1 MNYKQITIALLA
13 ITFASCQ
20 KKEHE
25 ETTNVNITIS
35 TPTEGQQFK
44 SGDTVQISAS
54 GTANGELHG
63 YETKITDTATGA
75 VLFDDAHHAHTNK
88 FTVSEKWAGI
98 VTTAKVMKVSIT
110 AVVDHNGTQAKK
122 EVYFKMEP

>member
-1 MNYKQITIALLA
+1 MNYKQLTIALLA

-20 KKEHE
+20 KKDNE

-35 TPTEGQQFK
+35 APTDGQVFK
-44 SGDTVQISAS
+44 SGDTVQVSAN

-75 VLFDDAHHAHTNK
+75 VLYDDAQHTHTDK
-88 FTVSEKWAGI
+88 FTVSSKWAGT
-98 VTTAKVMKVSIT
+98 VTTARVMKVSVT
-110 AVVDHNGTQAKK
+110 AVVDHNGTEAKK